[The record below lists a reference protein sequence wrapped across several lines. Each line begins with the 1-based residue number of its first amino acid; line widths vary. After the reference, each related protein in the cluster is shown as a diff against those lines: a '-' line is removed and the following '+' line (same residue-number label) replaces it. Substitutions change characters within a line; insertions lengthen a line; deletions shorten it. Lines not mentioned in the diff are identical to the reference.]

1 MDKMMK
7 AMSKCVEEMVL
18 QLSTKYGFDKAEAL
32 EFIMPA
38 GETVRGRPSKPK
50 KKVVNKTEMVED
62 VIMSIMEEVGAPLSN
77 PALEAVTA
85 QAEPVI
91 VASEGG
97 LKGDTPLVETPLKK
111 KAAPKKKKAEATV
124 VEAVA
129 LVAPDTVAALIAVES
144 TNEAQAEPVIVTSE
158 SGVTAYTMEEGEKT
172 AKAVAALMEATK
184 EDAKQKK
191 KAAPKK
197 KKAEAEA
204 VVAQAE
210 PVTVAA
216 EGGVKGDAPL
226 VEEAPK
232 EKKKA
237 APKKKKAEA
246 VTEVAQAEPVIVA
259 AVVEEAPKEKKKA
272 APKKKKAEAEV
283 AVVAQAEPVTV
294 AAVVVEDAPKE
305 KKKAAPKKK
314 KAEAEAAVVEV
325 VAQAEPVTVAAVVE
339 APKEKKKAAPKKKAE
354 APVVV
359 VEAPKPVVVV
369 EAAKPV
375 VSPLELSADEEEG
388 GDLGGSPPTPSEDDE
403 STSVA
408 EWTCKKDGKTYLKSC
423 EDNCGEDTC
432 DCAGE
437 VYDPESQEVIGHWN
451 GETIEAPA
459 WQAGDD

>member
-1 MDKMMK
+1 MRGQSPLLKVDKELKRRRGCSPEKLKCFSGNKEEIHIKRTNETNLSKMDKMMK
-7 AMSKCVEEMVL
+7 AMTKCVEEMVL

-62 VIMSIMEEVGAPLSN
+62 VIMSIMEGELAHVADAP
-77 PALEAVTA
+77 VTNVA

-91 VASEGG
+91 VAAV
-97 LKGDTPLVETPLKK
+97 VETPLKK

-144 TNEAQAEPVIVTSE
+144 TDVAQAEPVIVTSE
-158 SGVTAYTMEEGEKT
+158 SGVTAYTVEEGEKT

-246 VTEVAQAEPVIVA
+246 EVAF
-259 AVVEEAPKEKKKA
+259 
-272 APKKKKAEAEV
+272 
-283 AVVAQAEPVTV
+283 VAQAEPVTV
-294 AAVVVEDAPKE
+294 AAVVVE
-305 KKKAAPKKK
+305 
-314 KAEAEAAVVEV
+314 
-325 VAQAEPVTVAAVVE
+325 E

-359 VEAPKPVVVV
+359 VEAPKPVVVM
-369 EAAKPV
+369 EAPKPV

-437 VYDPESQEVIGHWN
+437 VYDAESQEVIGHWN